1 MMDVK
6 RCMID
11 TNVLVYSTVGS
22 NPRHQESREHL
33 AALVDEGIELCITPQ
48 IAREYLVV
56 LTRGEIFE
64 RQFTVEEALSEL
76 DAILPTFA
84 LLDETAETRHHL
96 RELIQRYQVR
106 GGTIHDA
113 NIVATMLTHGV
124 KRLMTYNTD
133 DFRRFREIEME
144 RVRENDPKDDTPR
157 RNNIRDPDIDAILM

>member
-11 TNVLVYSTVGS
+11 TNVLVYSTIS
-22 NPRHQESREHL
+22 SSPMHQESREHL

-48 IAREYLVV
+48 ITREYLVV
-56 LTRGEIFE
+56 LARGEIFE
-64 RQFTVEEALSEL
+64 RQFTVEEALGEL
-76 DAILPTFA
+76 DAIFPTFA
-84 LLDETAETRHHL
+84 LLDETAEARHHL

-106 GGTIHDA
+106 GKAIHDA

-124 KRLMTYNTD
+124 KRLMTYNPD

-144 RVRENDPKDDTPR
+144 RIRENGPRDDTPR
-157 RNNIRDPDIDAILM
+157 RNNIHDPDIDAIFM